1 MFFICW
7 DASEKLK
14 IFTFADIFWDKKSW
28 AKYFVAAMAVEMAVD
43 NFESSEPKFFMKQ
56 PFSTKNQ
63 LTKNPGQCS
72 QKERAKQ
79 WPVC

>member
-1 MFFICW
+1 
-7 DASEKLK
+7 
-14 IFTFADIFWDKKSW
+14 
-28 AKYFVAAMAVEMAVD
+28 MAVEMAVD

-72 QKERAKQ
+72 QKEREQ
-79 WPVC
+79 NNDQSVNL